1 MKAQIIALAHEI
13 CRTSFMDYPD
23 YDPDIELSLADALT
37 VLVLEN
43 VPNDSDIESDKL
55 YDFISNLTKKD
66 LELSF

>member
-1 MKAQIIALAHEI
+1 
-13 CRTSFMDYPD
+13 MDYPD

-66 LELSF
+66 LELSI